1 MINYYH
7 RIPYYNHIIN
17 INGSRLHSRKHNRE
31 YILFCHYIS
40 HCKWLPLG
48 AFYDSDPETVNQQII
63 NIDDNICSYHKH
75 ICYCSQSKIAN
86 CSINV
91 LGTVYPGQTLQ
102 TNLCNMYSNDDNT
115 ILYTEIHDVNL
126 PNSTC
131 MIAHHSKLVNIIGN
145 HSNTVNYTI
154 ASKIPKNYRCEL
166 FLTATPFLNKIYDVF
181 YVELLA
187 CPIGFTLQN
196 GICNCDPILP
206 ASIDKC
212 YIDYSTISR
221 PASTWMTAPSQ
232 TNGTKYLTSEC
243 PMDYCLPYS
252 TNLNLLHPDLQC
264 QFNRT
269 GILCSQCQHHLSMVF
284 GSSRCMEC
292 TNMHILITI
301 IILVAGVVLVVSIY
315 LLNLTVTN
323 GTINGIIFYAN
334 IVSINNF
341 IFLSNK
347 NIFKPLKVF
356 VSFANLDLGI
366 ETCFYNGMDS
376 YAKMWLQLLFPF
388 YLIIIAAS
396 IIIVSRYSYR
406 ILRWTY
412 TRSLP
417 VLATLFLLSYNG
429 ILRTVLTVLF
439 SYSTIT
445 HLPSGHK
452 QIVWSI
458 DASVP
463 LFGIKFTILFIAC
476 VALFLILIP
485 FNITLLF
492 IRYLL
497 QFRLIN
503 RFKPLLDA
511 FQGSYKDRYYYWVA
525 VHITLRSIFFSLLGF
540 QIKARSTIATIILIF
555 FSVYHGYVNPY
566 NNKLVNIQ
574 ELFLLINLT
583 IMYAV
588 SYQSS
593 ESAFYIVLNV
603 MISLAFIQFCTIVFY
618 HFLTYTC
625 HCDIVNK
632 IKLGK
637 QMMQRITKKN
647 ECEMINKLELLDIP
661 ERTYNYNEYQD
672 ELVSDDFM

>member
-1 MINYYH
+1 
-7 RIPYYNHIIN
+7 
-17 INGSRLHSRKHNRE
+17 
-31 YILFCHYIS
+31 
-40 HCKWLPLG
+40 
-48 AFYDSDPETVNQQII
+48 
-63 NIDDNICSYHKH
+63 
-75 ICYCSQSKIAN
+75 
-86 CSINV
+86 
-91 LGTVYPGQTLQ
+91 
-102 TNLCNMYSNDDNT
+102 
-115 ILYTEIHDVNL
+115 
-126 PNSTC
+126 
-131 MIAHHSKLVNIIGN
+131 
-145 HSNTVNYTI
+145 
-154 ASKIPKNYRCEL
+154 
-166 FLTATPFLNKIYDVF
+166 
-181 YVELLA
+181 
-187 CPIGFTLQN
+187 
-196 GICNCDPILP
+196 
-206 ASIDKC
+206 
-212 YIDYSTISR
+212 
-221 PASTWMTAPSQ
+221 
-232 TNGTKYLTSEC
+232 
-243 PMDYCLPYS
+243 
-252 TNLNLLHPDLQC
+252 
-264 QFNRT
+264 
-269 GILCSQCQHHLSMVF
+269 
-284 GSSRCMEC
+284 
-292 TNMHILITI
+292 
-301 IILVAGVVLVVSIY
+301 
-315 LLNLTVTN
+315 
-323 GTINGIIFYAN
+323 
-334 IVSINNF
+334 
-341 IFLSNK
+341 
-347 NIFKPLKVF
+347 
-356 VSFANLDLGI
+356 
-366 ETCFYNGMDS
+366 
-376 YAKMWLQLLFPF
+376 MWLQLLFPF
-388 YLIIIAAS
+388 YLIIIAVS
-396 IIIVSRYSYR
+396 IIIASRYSYR

-476 VALFLILIP
+476 LALFLILIP

-511 FQGSYKDRYYYWVA
+511 FQGLYKDRYYYWVA

-540 QIKARSTIATIILIF
+540 QIKARSTIATVILIF

-637 QMMQRITKKN
+637 QMMQSITKKN